1 MDPYAV
7 LGLHADASD
16 EEVLSAYRDLAKQ
29 LHPDVAGGAA
39 AHAQMAQL
47 NAAFDAIRAR
57 EGDDDPAATGRPPAP
72 GADRDA
78 PGAPGDRAGHWLS
91 DRMRRALAPEVLG
104 ALEPHEDVRLVTR
117 ATTWKHADVLLAV
130 TDRRL
135 LWLPAHAIRPEVS
148 TLSHADVT
156 AAEQQVRR
164 PLRRTA
170 VVRLLRRGGGRHE
183 FADLTPDA
191 AAMVVR
197 NVQDG
202 MRG

>member
-57 EGDDDPAATGRPPAP
+57 EEDDATAP
-72 GADRDA
+72 GRQRGPGRDA
-78 PGAPGDRAGHWLS
+78 PGAQGDRAGHWLS
-91 DRMRRALAPEVLG
+91 DRMRGALAPELL
-104 ALEPHEDVRLVTR
+104 APLELFEDVRLVTR

-148 TLSHADVT
+148 TLRHADVT
-156 AAEQQVRR
+156 AVEQQVRR

-170 VVRLLRRGGGRHE
+170 VVRLTQVGGVRHE
-183 FADLTPDA
+183 FADLTPPGA
-191 AAMVVR
+191 ALVVR